1 MRYFA
6 YCTLLDRDEMA
17 RFCPNA
23 VPGDTGHITG
33 WRVTFAAYAPDRGG
47 CHLVSDPGHT
57 VFGIVYELSDEEMTG
72 LDTISGVPQGFY
84 ERIDVEV
91 TTGDDHVTPAI
102 TYVIPNPSG
111 PFRPSES
118 YVRPILSGAGAVGL
132 PAGYVAELEATVAAA
147 LPG

>member
-23 VPGDTGHITG
+23 IAGDTGRVPG
-33 WRVTFAAYAPDRGG
+33 WRVEFAAYASEKGG
-47 CHLVSDPGHT
+47 CHLVPAPGHDIH
-57 VFGIVYELSDEEMTG
+57 GIIYELSDDEMTG

-84 ERIDVEV
+84 ERIDIEV
-91 TTGDDHVTPAI
+91 TTDAGRQIPAI
-102 TYVIPNPSG
+102 TYVIPSPVG
-111 PFRPSES
+111 PFQPSEA
-118 YVRPILSGAGAVGL
+118 YVRPILSGARAVGL

-147 LPG
+147 LAS

>member
-23 VPGDTGHITG
+23 VPGDVGRVSG
-33 WRVTFAAYAPDRGG
+33 WRVEFASYASERGG
-47 CHLVSDPGHT
+47 CNLAPEAGHDIH
-57 VFGIVYELSDEEMTG
+57 GIIYDLSDEEMTG

-84 ERIDVEV
+84 ERIDVDV
-91 TTGDDHVTPAI
+91 TTEDGHVIPAI
-102 TYVIPNPSG
+102 TYIIPSPAG
-111 PFRPSES
+111 PFRPSET
-118 YVRPILSGAGAVGL
+118 YVRPILAGAHAVGL

-147 LPG
+147 LSS